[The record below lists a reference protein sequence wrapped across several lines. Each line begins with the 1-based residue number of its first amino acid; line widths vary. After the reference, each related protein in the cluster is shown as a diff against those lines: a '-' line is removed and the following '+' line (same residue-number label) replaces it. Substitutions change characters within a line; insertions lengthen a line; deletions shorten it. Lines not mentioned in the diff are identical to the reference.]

1 MVLTYFTNSVGESDG
16 LLSLHFMTNIFDNAV
31 CSEKFRTRDGR
42 CAIFC
47 GFHPSLHSIAIFHIW
62 GNTENTYVSTDMG
75 HVATFSDETKTFTS
89 SFSSSDSDII
99 SRWQESIFDNAGF
112 GDKFITRKG
121 ECAIF
126 VKSNPTNVSLATF
139 LYEDGKT
146 RWIRRDIGRYT
157 TFMGST
163 FKKETEWDIISRWI
177 DKP

>member
-16 LLSLHFMTNIFDNAV
+16 LLSLHFMTN
-31 CSEKFRTRDGR
+31 
-42 CAIFC
+42 
-47 GFHPSLHSIAIFHIW
+47 
-62 GNTENTYVSTDMG
+62 
-75 HVATFSDETKTFTS
+75 
-89 SFSSSDSDII
+89 
-99 SRWQESIFDNAGF
+99 IFDNAGF